1 MKTTKNILVSSL
13 YDKNM
18 TLLNITNKNY
28 EQQNLSI
35 QSLFKT
41 STLNLLE
48 EIIANHQYFLQE
60 R

>member
-1 MKTTKNILVSSL
+1 MSSVSSL

-18 TLLNITNKNY
+18 TLLNIIDKNY

-35 QSLFKT
+35 WLLFKT

-48 EIIANHQYFLQE
+48 EIIANHQYCLQE
-60 R
+60 W